1 MNAIDK
7 LPKVILEKVKT
18 LFFVVQ
24 CLEMPTVIAITYIPW
39 EIAAATERYQILEMW
54 LFTV

>member
-7 LPKVILEKVKT
+7 LPTVILEKVKT

-24 CLEMPTVIAITYIPW
+24 CLEDAHSHSYYIHPLGD
-39 EIAAATERYQILEMW
+39 RGRH
-54 LFTV
+54 